1 MRDGTL
7 IDRGSDVKFGVG
19 VRRREG
25 NVRGRSSKASSTYVH
40 NCTRVH
46 NLVIW

>member
-19 VRRREG
+19 VRRWEG
-25 NVRGRSSKASSTYVH
+25 KCEGQVIKAPSTYVH

-46 NLVIW
+46 NLLIW